1 MNLNLGEIYRYRMT
15 KIEDQTKN
23 KIDRNKIKEIKIT
36 KNPRSII
43 LIRWNSQKLKYL
55 KINRMNMIME
65 IGKQNFIINRFKSL
79 LIQ

>member
-15 KIEDQTKN
+15 KIKDQTKN

>member
-15 KIEDQTKN
+15 KIKDQTKN

-65 IGKQNFIINRFKSL
+65 IGKK
-79 LIQ
+79 

>member
-15 KIEDQTKN
+15 KIKDQTKN
-23 KIDRNKIKEIKIT
+23 KIDKNKIKEIKIT

>member
-15 KIEDQTKN
+15 KIKDQTKN
-23 KIDRNKIKEIKIT
+23 KIDKNKIKEIKIT

-43 LIRWNSQKLKYL
+43 LTRWNSLKLEYL
-55 KINRMNMIME
+55 KINRMSMIME
-65 IGKQNFIINRFKSL
+65 IGKQKFIINRFKSL